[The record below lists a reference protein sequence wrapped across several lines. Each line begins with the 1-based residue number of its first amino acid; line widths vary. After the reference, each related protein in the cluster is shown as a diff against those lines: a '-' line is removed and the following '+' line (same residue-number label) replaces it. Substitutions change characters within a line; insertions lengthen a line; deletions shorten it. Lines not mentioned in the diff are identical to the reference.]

1 MEERKDLFFC
11 SDPAFM
17 MSADKI
23 VFLADLQTV
32 HKLKG
37 SPQSWVCFL
46 LFCESLCS
54 GLLTE
59 PKQYE
64 KHIHQEPAHLAWLT
78 CPAQSVH
85 AIKLTFLRKD
95 HQSGTNAAQNISANS
110 SVIKTF

>member
-1 MEERKDLFFC
+1 
-11 SDPAFM
+11 M

-46 LFCESLCS
+46 LFSESLCS
-54 GLLTE
+54 GLLAE

-64 KHIHQEPAHLAWLT
+64 KYIHLEPAHLAWLT

-95 HQSGTNAAQNISANS
+95 H
-110 SVIKTF
+110 